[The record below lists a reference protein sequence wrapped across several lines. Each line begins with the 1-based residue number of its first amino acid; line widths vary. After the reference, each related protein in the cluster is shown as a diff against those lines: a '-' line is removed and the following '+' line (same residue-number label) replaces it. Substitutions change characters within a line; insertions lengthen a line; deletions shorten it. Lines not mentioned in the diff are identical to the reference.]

1 MLEPGTLLLTK
12 KCICSTHTTLGTN
25 KKTCSRVC
33 PFPSN
38 VTVFGHMKQGQTV
51 LSVPSK
57 YLLPPWHNS
66 KLLFFQAI
74 MLLDFSLPGQL
85 FHIERFVDWGDL
97 EIAYFEWHAQ
107 SGHRAI
113 TKISRYWV
121 QAGYRQGID
130 QLWSSFGLYPF
141 VSYLK
146 IALAHAHTDCNSP
159 RALVAAPPGGVGVL

>member
-1 MLEPGTLLLTK
+1 
-12 KCICSTHTTLGTN
+12 
-25 KKTCSRVC
+25 
-33 PFPSN
+33 
-38 VTVFGHMKQGQTV
+38 MKQGQTV

-57 YLLPPWHNS
+57 YLLPPPWHNS

-97 EIAYFEWHAQ
+97 EIAYFDWHAQ

-130 QLWSSFGLYPF
+130 QLWSSFGLYRF

-159 RALVAAPPGGVGVL
+159 RALVAALPGGGTLGISGWGCATGTLEPLTYTRASSAEFCYPILG